1 MSVNYFEIRGNFS
14 ISIKLLLI
22 YTTDVRKQKQILSNT
37 SLAEFVG
44 KKNTFHCYTKTFFFI
59 IARVRS

>member
-44 KKNTFHCYTKTFFFI
+44 EKKHFSLLHQNLLFI

>member
-44 KKNTFHCYTKTFFFI
+44 KKKTLFIATPKPFFLLLLE
-59 IARVRS
+59 